1 MLKTQVFNKAT
12 IALALLLGGALA
24 AGAQE
29 KKPATTPTTSAT
41 VPSVNNST
49 IPNSKPGPKPYKDV
63 ITDKAITR
71 KGLFTVHKL
80 DDKWFLEIPDSLL
93 GRDVLNCKQ
102 NFEVSRRHTRWF
114 PGLRRR

>member
-49 IPNSKPGPKPYKDV
+49 IPN
-63 ITDKAITR
+63 
-71 KGLFTVHKL
+71 
-80 DDKWFLEIPDSLL
+80 
-93 GRDVLNCKQ
+93 
-102 NFEVSRRHTRWF
+102 
-114 PGLRRR
+114 